1 MHRYIDTCMRT
12 YVRMHVSR
20 RKAYVTRP
28 WIHVHRK
35 KERQCTCPTADEMKW
50 TKRQKRKKQTVSG
63 SFIRALFVLWFTLL
77 VGGSAIDWSSWPG
90 YTGVTAAWATP
101 SSGMRCI
108 RASRTLQ
115 GCSDLSVS
123 NLAFV
128 VFVVRVIDGLTCS
141 GFYRL
146 LGGMSSLTAQAA
158 ERAFLF
164 SRAAFSHS
172 CMLRDRAQEVKMD
185 TNLELMA
192 LSLPCFYRD
201 SWDT

>member
-1 MHRYIDTCMRT
+1 M
-12 YVRMHVSR
+12 
-20 RKAYVTRP
+20 
-28 WIHVHRK
+28 
-35 KERQCTCPTADEMKW
+35 
-50 TKRQKRKKQTVSG
+50 
-63 SFIRALFVLWFTLL
+63 
-77 VGGSAIDWSSWPG
+77 
-90 YTGVTAAWATP
+90 
-101 SSGMRCI
+101 
-108 RASRTLQ
+108 
-115 GCSDLSVS
+115 SVS